1 MPTSTLPSVSR
12 SYFHRK
18 YPIQVIIKDI
28 YYSSRDTGEDPM
40 ELQPQ
45 ESKAIHLAAGPLMTP
60 IEDTNKLND
69 FSSTVLKADVS
80 QRRDLPLFIS
90 LYVSLFLPQLQ
101 SLRNNT
107 NPDHELQEMS
117 MPCGDEVRLLLFAR
131 CNREKEDWYRRFVAA
146 SKGHV
151 HEQDLQVP
159 HARFVDEADLQAV
172 AAQQA
177 VNLTLGGHKNAVRIA
192 TLFKISG

>member
-1 MPTSTLPSVSR
+1 
-12 SYFHRK
+12 
-18 YPIQVIIKDI
+18 
-28 YYSSRDTGEDPM
+28 
-40 ELQPQ
+40 
-45 ESKAIHLAAGPLMTP
+45 
-60 IEDTNKLND
+60 
-69 FSSTVLKADVS
+69 
-80 QRRDLPLFIS
+80 
-90 LYVSLFLPQLQ
+90 
-101 SLRNNT
+101 
-107 NPDHELQEMS
+107 MS

>member
-1 MPTSTLPSVSR
+1 MPTSTLPSASR

-60 IEDTNKLND
+60 IEDKDKLND

-80 QRRDLPLFIS
+80 QRRD
-90 LYVSLFLPQLQ
+90 
-101 SLRNNT
+101 
-107 NPDHELQEMS
+107 
-117 MPCGDEVRLLLFAR
+117 
-131 CNREKEDWYRRFVAA
+131 
-146 SKGHV
+146 
-151 HEQDLQVP
+151 
-159 HARFVDEADLQAV
+159 
-172 AAQQA
+172 
-177 VNLTLGGHKNAVRIA
+177 
-192 TLFKISG
+192 